1 MNSSNKVV
9 ACLIAVLVLVSFAF
23 VSFAEEAPDVTVAPT
38 TNVPVTEATTAEDY
52 SIEVSTT
59 RELGSALDE
68 SEPYETVTFEDRTF
82 VERTTKKPATTKAPT
97 HDSFGTGTDSFGTG
111 TDSFGTDTDSFGTET
126 DSEEGGFLGFFK
138 GIINKIIYFFMKI
151 FAYLGLS

>member
-38 TNVPVTEATTAEDY
+38 TEVPVTEAPSAEDFTT
-52 SIEVSTT
+52 EVYTT
-59 RELGSALDE
+59 REHGTALDE
-68 SEPYETVTFEDRTF
+68 SEYYEIVTFDDRSF
-82 VERTTKKPATTKAPT
+82 AYQTTMAPDY
-97 HDSFGTGTDSFGTG
+97 DSFGTDTDSFGTD

-126 DSEEGGFLGFFK
+126 DSEDGGILGFIK
-138 GIINKIIYFFMKI
+138 NIINKIIYFFMKI

>member
-38 TNVPVTEATTAEDY
+38 TTEAPVSETTTFDASEAEPVYTTALRP
-52 SIEVSTT
+52 T
-59 RELGSALDE
+59 
-68 SEPYETVTFEDRTF
+68 
-82 VERTTKKPATTKAPT
+82 KPATTKAPVS
-97 HDSFGTGTDSFGTG
+97 DSFGTDTDSFGTDTDSFG
-111 TDSFGTDTDSFGTET
+111 TDTDSFGTDTDSFGTET
-126 DSEEGGFLGFFK
+126 DSEEGGFFGFIK
-138 GIINKIIYFFMKI
+138 GIINKIINFFMKI

>member
-23 VSFAEEAPDVTVAPT
+23 VSFAEEAPDVMVSPT
-38 TNVPVTEATTAEDY
+38 
-52 SIEVSTT
+52 IEVSVTEVPSVEDFTTEVYST
-59 RELGSALDE
+59 REHGTALDE
-68 SEPYETVTFEDRTF
+68 SEPYDIVTFDDRSF
-82 VERTTKKPATTKAPT
+82 AHKETTKAPT
-97 HDSFGTGTDSFGTG
+97 HDSFGTS

-126 DSEEGGFLGFFK
+126 DSEEGGFLGFIK